1 MDPKICL
8 DTDVCIEI
16 LKNTEKGAKFL
27 DLIENEEVFIASIS
41 IFELFLRE
49 TNTYPIEKLIFESNI
64 LDFSE
69 ICARKASD
77 ISKELKS
84 KGRIIEIRDLLIAST
99 AIVNNCTLATFNKKH
114 FENIKELRLLN
125 F

>member
-1 MDPKICL
+1 MDTKVCI
-8 DTDVCIEI
+8 DTDISIEI
-16 LKNTEKGAKFL
+16 LKRTDKGINFL
-27 DLIENEEVFIASIS
+27 NLADDEEVFMAAVSV
-41 IFELFLRE
+41 FELFLRE
-49 TNTYPIEKLIFESNI
+49 KNAYPVEKLLFKVNI

-69 ICARKASD
+69 LCARKASD

-84 KGRIIEIRDLLIAST
+84 KGKPIEIRDLFIAAT
-99 AIVNNCTLATFNKKH
+99 AIANNCPLATLNRKH